1 MRVAVDAMGGDHAP
15 REIVRGAAK
24 GVAFLG
30 ATDELILIGDPQV
43 IDQELAA
50 VNGRSDRIRIVPTTQ
65 VIGMDEEPVEA
76 LRHKKDSSI
85 VRMVEMHA
93 AGEVDAVISA
103 GNTGACAAAAQLGL
117 GTIPGVSRAG
127 IAIVLPSFGS
137 GPTVMCDVGANVTA
151 KPHHLYEYALM
162 GSVYAKQ
169 VLGLT
174 PRVGL
179 LSVGEEDEKGNM
191 LVHKARDLIKA
202 DSFLNFGG
210 NVEGRDLVFG
220 RCANVVVCDGFVGN
234 IALKIIEGLT
244 EGLLGSFSKS
254 LAAAMPDLGE
264 QIKPVIKGIFKKL
277 DYSEYGG
284 APLLGVNGVMMICH
298 GRSDQVAIAHAVR
311 AASEFV
317 KAGVNKIIAGQLAKG
332 VGGGG
337 HD

>member
-1 MRVAVDAMGGDHAP
+1 MRVAVDAMGGDHSP

-30 ATDELILIGDPQV
+30 PTDELVLIGDPQA
-43 IDQELAA
+43 IERELAA
-50 VNGRSDRIRIVPTTQ
+50 VNGHSDRIRIEPTSQ

-93 AGEVDAVISA
+93 AGKVDAVISA

-162 GSVYAKQ
+162 GAIYARQ
-169 VLGLT
+169 VLGLE
-174 PRVGL
+174 PKVGL

-202 DSFLNFGG
+202 DPFLNFGG

-220 RCANVVVCDGFVGN
+220 RSANVVVCDGFVGN

-244 EGLLGSFSKS
+244 EGLIGTFSKS
-254 LAAAMPDLGE
+254 LAAAMPELGDR
-264 QIKPVIKGIFKKL
+264 IKPMIKGIFQKL

-284 APLLGVNGVMMICH
+284 APLLGVDGVMMICH
-298 GRSDQVAIAHAVR
+298 GRSDQVAIANAVR
-311 AASEFV
+311 TAGEFV

-332 VGGGG
+332 VGVGGQ
-337 HD
+337 D

>member
-1 MRVAVDAMGGDHAP
+1 MRIAVDAMGGDHAP
-15 REIVRGAAK
+15 SEIVRGAVE
-24 GVAFLG
+24 GIAFLG
-30 ATDELILIGDPQV
+30 PDDELVLIGDPRA
-43 IDQELAA
+43 IEKELAG
-50 VNGRSDRIRIVPTTQ
+50 VDGRAGRIRIEATSQ

-93 AGEVDAVISA
+93 AGKVDAVISA
-103 GNTGACAAAAQLGL
+103 GNTGACAAASQLGL

-137 GPTVMCDVGANVTA
+137 GPTVVCDVGANVTA

-162 GSVYAKQ
+162 GSVYAKG
-169 VLGLT
+169 VLGLE
-174 PRVGL
+174 PKVGL

-191 LVHKARDLIKA
+191 LVHKARELIKA

-210 NVEGRDLVFG
+210 NVEGRDLVSG
-220 RCANVVVCDGFVGN
+220 KVANVVVCDGFVGN
-234 IALKIIEGLT
+234 IALKVVEGLT
-244 EGLLGSFSKS
+244 ESLIATFSKS
-254 LAAAMPDLGE
+254 LMAAMPEFGE
-264 QIKPVIKGIFKKL
+264 RIKPLLKGIFQKL

-298 GRSDQVAIAHAVR
+298 GRSDRRAIAHAVR
-311 AASEFV
+311 AASGFV
-317 KAGVNKIIAGQLAKG
+317 KSGVNRVIAGQLAKG
-332 VGGGG
+332 VGVGG